1 MIKKIMKHRKDTIRT
16 AMVTYGPI
24 LRWSIFSVP
33 YHYTTN
39 HTRSNQ
45 IRYAGLLHKISTAAS
60 LAHHG
65 LLSYLEIM
73 TLRDVDLRSVPD
85 ESLASLVSCVEHSVR
100 IENVNNC
107 NIILDSVKSKWLTI
121 QKQSLTSEETRTL
134 VRAMES
140 KVEIVEFGLYGGD
153 GATLDVA
160 ALTQYSGQG
169 KCQTVYWGNIFF
181 DKYKAELRSWVKRT
195 DSELDKYEST
205 MNPNPTVR
213 YSLHIRLNYKT
224 FCRLANLVLPFP
236 II

>member
-39 HTRSNQ
+39 PTRSNQ
-45 IRYAGLLHKISTAAS
+45 IRYAGLLHKISIAAS

-73 TLRDVDLRSVPD
+73 
-85 ESLASLVSCVEHSVR
+85 
-100 IENVNNC
+100 
-107 NIILDSVKSKWLTI
+107 
-121 QKQSLTSEETRTL
+121 TL

-160 ALTQYSGQG
+160 ALTQ
-169 KCQTVYWGNIFF
+169 
-181 DKYKAELRSWVKRT
+181 
-195 DSELDKYEST
+195 
-205 MNPNPTVR
+205 
-213 YSLHIRLNYKT
+213 
-224 FCRLANLVLPFP
+224 
-236 II
+236 